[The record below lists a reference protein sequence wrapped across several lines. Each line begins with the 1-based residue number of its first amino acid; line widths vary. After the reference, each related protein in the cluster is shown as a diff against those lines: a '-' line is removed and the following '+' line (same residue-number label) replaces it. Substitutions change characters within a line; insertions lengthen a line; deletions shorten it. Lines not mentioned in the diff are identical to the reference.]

1 MIFMPKMH
9 QNTFGGRDLPQWGLL
24 TRGGRE
30 ETERRGVMWA
40 YLSDPSPSRLAHSKA
55 PADATKSA
63 RTDAAH
69 RPLEMGN
76 ENLPKIILNDTIN

>member
-1 MIFMPKMH
+1 MC
-9 QNTFGGRDLPQWGLL
+9 
-24 TRGGRE
+24 
-30 ETERRGVMWA
+30 A
-40 YLSDPSPSRLAHSKA
+40 YLSDPSPSRLAHSNA

-69 RPLEMGN
+69 RPLEIGN